1 MNRKVYHVVLE
12 HETWHVRRTRAR
24 RASGCHSSKA
34 AAITQ
39 AKALANRPG
48 SLGQVVV
55 HRRDGKVQTEW
66 TYGNDPRRT
75 RG

>member
-1 MNRKVYHVVLE
+1 MSRRIYHIVLKG
-12 HETWHVRRTRAR
+12 ETWHVRRTRAR
-24 RASGCHSSKA
+24 RASGCHTSKT

-39 AKALANRPG
+39 AKALASRPG
-48 SLGQVVV
+48 LLGQVVV
-55 HRRDGKVQTEW
+55 HRRGGKVEKEW